1 MKKLLLLFVIILMG
15 SACNKVSD
23 EEMEKATVNKI
34 DCYTMKE
41 KMVEGAVLIDVR
53 TKAEY
58 DAGTLEFAINVPVET
73 IESNILDKVSSKD
86 TPIIVFCR
94 SGNRSSEA
102 ANKLIEL
109 GYTKV
114 YDLGAMNSC
123 N

>member
-94 SGNRSSEA
+94 SGNRSSDA